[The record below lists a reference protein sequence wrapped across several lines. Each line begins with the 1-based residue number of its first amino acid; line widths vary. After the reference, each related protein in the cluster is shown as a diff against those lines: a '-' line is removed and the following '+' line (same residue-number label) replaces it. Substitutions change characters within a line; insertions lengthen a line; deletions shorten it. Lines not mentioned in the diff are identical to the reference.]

1 MIFGNDR
8 IKQLILVLFISVALF
23 AASILLKAS
32 LWITVGIGIVFFIT
46 ILLIAM
52 YGYEDEN

>member
-23 AASILLKAS
+23 AASIVLKVN
-32 LWITVGIGIVFFIT
+32 LWITVALGIVFFIT
-46 ILLIAM
+46 ILAIAL